1 MSATSQKYIIDTL
14 SAQESWRLF
23 RILAEIVD
31 GFEDLS
37 ELPPCVSIFGSAR
50 PGADSDVYEET
61 RRVART
67 LGGP

>member
-1 MSATSQKYIIDTL
+1 MSASSQQYIIDTL

-37 ELPPCVSIFGSAR
+37 GLPPCVSALYDLKMHPI
-50 PGADSDVYEET
+50 
-61 RRVART
+61 
-67 LGGP
+67 